1 MLKKNDIKLQK
12 KEKKEK
18 KCNTCWLIETQSL
31 TDFSLRKRLAKNLCE
46 RERNQHVVTKKYTN
60 PSPCERLERL
70 GMFDLCFQITIF
82 SF

>member
-46 RERNQHVVTKKYTN
+46 RERETN
-60 PSPCERLERL
+60 MWLQKIYKPFT
-70 GMFDLCFQITIF
+70 M
-82 SF
+82 

>member
-46 RERNQHVVTKKYTN
+46 RERETN
-60 PSPCERLERL
+60 MWLQKSIQTLHRVRDWKDSRYLICV
-70 GMFDLCFQITIF
+70 FK
-82 SF
+82 